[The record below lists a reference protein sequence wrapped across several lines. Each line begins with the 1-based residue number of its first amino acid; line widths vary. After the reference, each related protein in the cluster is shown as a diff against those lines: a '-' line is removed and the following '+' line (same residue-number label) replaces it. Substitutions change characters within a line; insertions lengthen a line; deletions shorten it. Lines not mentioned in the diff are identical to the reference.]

1 MKAKPDYKKLY
12 EIAES
17 QAGYFT
23 TKQAARA
30 GYSRKD
36 LSALAKRGKFSR
48 MEWGIYR
55 IALFPATP
63 YDDLFIAV
71 LKSGP
76 NAVISHASALSVY
89 DLSDVL
95 PGEVHV
101 IIPKSR
107 SRRRAGIK
115 YHTCKISK
123 NEITSYQGLPITT
136 EERTITDVMRNGL
149 DPNLVRQAI
158 HQGIDRGMLTRKS
171 LLDQVRHSD
180 KRTLAM
186 IHSIFSE
193 DQA

>member
-1 MKAKPDYKKLY
+1 MKEKPNYQGLY

-23 TKQAARA
+23 TQQASGA

-36 LSALAKRGKFSR
+36 LSALSKRGKFSR
-48 MEWGIYR
+48 MAWGIYR
-55 IALFPATP
+55 IVLFPATP
-63 YDDLFIAV
+63 FDDLFIAV

-76 NAVISHASALSVY
+76 NAVISHASALSIY

-123 NEITSYQGLPITT
+123 NEITSYKGLPITT
-136 EERTITDVMRNGL
+136 VERTITDVFRNGL
-149 DPNLVRQAI
+149 DPNLVKQATQQAI
-158 HQGIDRGMLTRKS
+158 NRGMITRES
-171 LLDQVRHSD
+171 LS
-180 KRTLAM
+180 
-186 IHSIFSE
+186 
-193 DQA
+193 DQARRSGKNTIETIRSILAEVQA